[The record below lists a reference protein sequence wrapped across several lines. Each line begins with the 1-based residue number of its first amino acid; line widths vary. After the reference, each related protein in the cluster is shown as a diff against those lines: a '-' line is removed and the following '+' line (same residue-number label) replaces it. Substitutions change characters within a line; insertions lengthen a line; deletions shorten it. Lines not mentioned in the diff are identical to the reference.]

1 MKRTYESGGTKMQDF
16 IFQNKTKVYFGKDQL
31 GHLGKEISRFGK
43 KVLMVYGGGSIKK
56 IGLYDKV
63 MKELEKEGMIVF
75 ELGGVEPNPHHTT
88 VNKGAQICKKESV
101 DVLLAVG
108 GGSTIDAT
116 KGIAA
121 AAKYEGDDVWDLVT
135 HKASVS
141 ETLPIVTVLT
151 LSATGSEMD
160 GGCVISNVET
170 NEKFGYFG
178 PDNHP
183 DVSFLDPSNTFTVSA
198 YQTASGSADIMSHVF
213 DVAYF
218 SKQDEMDMLLR
229 MQEEVL
235 KTVVKY
241 APVAVKT
248 PDDYEARANLM
259 WASSWALNDFLYDG
273 LSQATVCHAMEHELS
288 AFYDITHGH
297 GLAILTPRWLTYI
310 LDEET
315 APRIKRFGVNV
326 LGVDATLSLM
336 DGAKEAIRA
345 LEEFFFTTL
354 GLKPTLTDLGIDERN
369 FAAMAKKACR
379 NDVLHGFTDLTPDD
393 VEKIYRMCL

>member
-1 MKRTYESGGTKMQDF
+1 MQDF

-75 ELGGVEPNPHHTT
+75 ELGGIEPNPHHTT
-88 VNKGAQICKKESV
+88 VNKGAQICKKESI

-151 LSATGSEMD
+151 LAATGSEMD

-218 SKQDEMDMLLR
+218 SKQDEMDMLIR

-259 WASSWALNDFLYDG
+259 WASSWALNDFLYSG
-273 LSQATVCHAMEHELS
+273 LSQATVCHMMEHELS

-345 LEEFFFTTL
+345 LEEFFFNTL
-354 GLKPTLTDLGIDERN
+354 GLKPTLTDLGIDDRN

-379 NDVLHGFTDLTPDD
+379 NDVLHGFTDLTPED
-393 VEKIYRMCL
+393 VEKIFRMCL